1 MENGQLIIGQELAF
15 GGIITDMKEFKGEP
29 RVFAIADFIDLHIMV
44 IHYDRFVGIMELNEK
59 EMRYAAVGWSPSN
72 ELSDG
77 TIQMFDVR
85 GFEDKELAQEGITIF
100 VDLIKD
106 KTPQYTRVINGM
118 WAPEI
123 ILSHIVDLW
132 KLTYELST
140 SIIH

>member
-1 MENGQLIIGQELAF
+1 MENGQLIIGQEHAF

-106 KTPQYTRVINGM
+106 KTPEYTRVIDGM
-118 WAPEI
+118 WAQ
-123 ILSHIVDLW
+123 
-132 KLTYELST
+132 K
-140 SIIH
+140 